1 MMGEMESSSEPLAP
15 AVLDADAFEEWYRS
29 VLPRV
34 YGYLFKLTGG
44 DRSKA
49 ENITQETFLQAVR
62 TLQGGG
68 HSTVTVPWLL
78 SVARSRLIDG
88 ARAQHR
94 ADRKLELVH
103 RSTDTRLDLGGITLD
118 EVDAQELLAG
128 LGPLERTALALRY
141 VDDLS
146 VAQVA
151 AHLDRSV
158 RATESLLARARRRL
172 RSLLEEMND
181 V

>member
-1 MMGEMESSSEPLAP
+1 MGEMGTSPEPLAP
-15 AVLDADAFEEWYRS
+15 DVFDAVEFEDWYRS

-34 YGYLFKLTGG
+34 YGYLYKLTGG
-44 DRSKA
+44 DKSKT

-68 HSTVTVPWLL
+68 HQSVTVPWLL
-78 SVARSRLIDG
+78 SVARSRLIDA
-88 ARAQHR
+88 ARAQER
-94 ADRKLELVH
+94 AERKLQLVH
-103 RSTDTRLDLGGITLD
+103 RSADTRVDLGGIVLD
-118 EVDAQELLAG
+118 EIHAQELLAA
-128 LGPLERTALALRY
+128 LGPLERMALALRY

-151 AHLDRSV
+151 DQLDRSV

-172 RSLLEEMND
+172 RGLLEEMND